1 MPHNVTLSDPTFA
14 MLQALARPFVDT
26 PESVIADL
34 ADEELKRRATTPS
47 RKPQG
52 LATED
57 TAIRLDADRHESLT
71 HAKLLSARFD
81 GMDLHRP
88 KWNGLLDH
96 VHVVAR
102 QRLGSFEALQK
113 ISGAHL
119 RPGRYEE
126 DGFHYLADAD
136 LSIQGVDSNLAWSHS
151 LGIARHLR
159 VPLRVRF
166 EWRHKDGAARPGQ
179 AAILEWSPP
188 SLAVA

>member
-1 MPHNVTLSDPTFA
+1 MPHTVTLSDPTFA

-26 PESVIADL
+26 PESVIAGL
-34 ADEELKRRATTPS
+34 ADEELKRRAATPS
-47 RKPQG
+47 RNAPG
-52 LATED
+52 LLTDDA
-57 TAIRLDADRHESLT
+57 ALKLDPDRHESLT
-71 HAKLLSARFD
+71 HAKLLSASFD
-81 GMDLHRP
+81 GKDLHRP

-96 VHVVAR
+96 LHIVAR

-119 RPGRYEE
+119 RPGRYED

-159 VPLRVRF
+159 TPLRVRF
-166 EWRHKDGAARPGQ
+166 EWRHKEGAARPGQ
-179 AAILEWSPP
+179 VAILEWSPP